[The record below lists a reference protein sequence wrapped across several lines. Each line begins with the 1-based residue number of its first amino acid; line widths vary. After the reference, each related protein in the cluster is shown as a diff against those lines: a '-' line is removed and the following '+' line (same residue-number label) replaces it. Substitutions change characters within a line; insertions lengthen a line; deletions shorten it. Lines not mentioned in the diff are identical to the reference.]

1 MCVCVCTAHVAPDDA
16 VTAQSVGPTD
26 DGAAAAADAAA
37 DGKLLYKSLP
47 SIVNRTDDDEAD
59 VDVDDAYKST
69 SRSDGHLH
77 GC

>member
-1 MCVCVCTAHVAPDDA
+1 LCTAHVAPDDG
-16 VTAQSVGPTD
+16 VTVQSVGPTD
-26 DGAAAAADAAA
+26 DDADAAAADAAA

-47 SIVNRTDDDEAD
+47 SIVNRADNDEAD
-59 VDVDDAYKST
+59 VDVDDVYKST